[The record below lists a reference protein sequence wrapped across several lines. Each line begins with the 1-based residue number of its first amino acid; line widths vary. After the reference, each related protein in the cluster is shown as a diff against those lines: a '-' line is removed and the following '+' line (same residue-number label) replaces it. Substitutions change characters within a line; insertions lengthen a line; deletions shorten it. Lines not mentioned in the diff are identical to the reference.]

1 MSGRP
6 ARGGEELLRTGQQ
19 LSLRGH
25 VSRHPGG
32 RCSSNAEDG
41 VLDYSSFSSL
51 LFLRKIYLRISSYVC
66 VHVSVWARMQVS
78 AVTGEDQKGASRY
91 PGTGIASGC
100 KPPEVGV
107 NLHPLL

>member
-6 ARGGEELLRTGQQ
+6 ARGGEELLRAGQQ

-32 RCSSNAEDG
+32 RCSSDAEDG

-51 LFLRKIYLRISSYVC
+51 LFLKKD
-66 VHVSVWARMQVS
+66 MQVS
-78 AVTGEDQKGASRY
+78 AVAEEDQKGASRY
-91 PGTGIASGC
+91 PGAGIAGGC
-100 KPPEVGV
+100 KPPQVGV

>member
-32 RCSSNAEDG
+32 RCSSDAEDG

-51 LFLRKIYLRISSYVC
+51 LFKKD
-66 VHVSVWARMQVS
+66 MQVS
-78 AVTGEDQKGASRY
+78 AVAEEDQKGASRY
-91 PGTGIASGC
+91 SSAGIAGGC